1 MLSEGRLQF
10 MKSYVVRNAANPAF
24 HTGEATMAVKFLQE
38 CFAEITRL
46 RGELSEIAT
55 GKVTVLPGEILQAY
69 HLREM
74 AQHALAEPELGE
86 PDFVCRG

>member
-10 MKSYVVRNAANPAF
+10 MKSYVARNAANPAF
-24 HTGEATMAVKFLQE
+24 HTGEATMAVKFLLE
-38 CFAEITRL
+38 CFVEIKRL

-55 GKVTVLPGEILQAY
+55 GKVKVLPGEIPQVH
-69 HLREM
+69 HLRAM
-74 AQHALAEPELGE
+74 AERALFEPELGE